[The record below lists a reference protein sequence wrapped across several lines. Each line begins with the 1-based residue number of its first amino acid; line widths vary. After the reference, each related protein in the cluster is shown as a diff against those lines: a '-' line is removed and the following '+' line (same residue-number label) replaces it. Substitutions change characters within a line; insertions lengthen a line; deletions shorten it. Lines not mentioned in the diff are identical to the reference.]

1 MIKASRPVYSSPPS
15 RQSAALPPSEQAR
28 QHAACQALGDVL
40 RKRDCEIRDL
50 ELQDSGSPLHIFEC
64 LPFNT
69 SLVSLNIEH
78 TRKLDDTSA
87 TFKPLEPQDYQYLV
101 ECLEQ
106 RSPQRPLELL
116 YAPGNAFTVDQLD
129 RLAHSGTAV
138 IPTETPPPRPEAPA
152 APRAPDM
159 LQLPLPP
166 NVLTKTYLNTGGI
179 ALVLVHL
186 IETHQS
192 HIALT
197 GTHVTLAGCI
207 QLEILLSA
215 SADTVL
221 SVDLRGAKVDRLD
234 LLLKGLEMR
243 TLPLDTLW
251 IDAFVLN
258 TDDHWIALVQL
269 LMHQKIRE
277 LVINPEAL
285 TERQAIQKRN
295 LQKMPELARR
305 LALQGVKIWQGD
317 RCIHPAEARPER
329 PSSSKP
335 PVMHSPV
342 PAARPSD
349 AILEDHA
356 LVECLRRRDSA
367 ALARHLSASNATLRW
382 PYASMDWADASRVG
396 YALCDQAD
404 CLLGL
409 DLSACTYYEPAPSKW
424 KLLPSDSTAI
434 SKLLHELD
442 QRLAIKPSA
451 HLQLLA
457 LNADSLRKSDWA
469 NLKALVKEGAI
480 LKLKFSG
487 TNDKTRAKVERL
499 LEAVLAA
506 GSPTLISHD

>member
-1 MIKASRPVYSSPPS
+1 MIKASRPVYTSPLS
-15 RQSAALPPSEQAR
+15 RQSAALPPSEQAS
-28 QHAACQALGDVL
+28 QHAACQALGDAL

-138 IPTETPPPRPEAPA
+138 IPTETPPPRPEGPA
-152 APRAPDM
+152 APHAPDA

-166 NVLTKTYLNTGGI
+166 NMLTKTYLNTGGA
-179 ALVLVHL
+179 ALALTHL
-186 IETHQS
+186 IKTHQT

-197 GTHVTLAGCI
+197 GTHVAFMGCM
-207 QLEILLSA
+207 QLEILLSV
-215 SADTVL
+215 TVDSL
-221 SVDLRGAKVDRLD
+221 VSVDMRSAKFDRLD
-234 LLLKGLEMR
+234 LVLKGIEAR
-243 TLPLDTLW
+243 TRPLDTLW

-258 TDDHWIALVQL
+258 TDDHWVALVQL
-269 LMHQKIRE
+269 LLHRKIRE
-277 LVINPEAL
+277 LVINPEAV

-295 LQKMPELARR
+295 LQVMPELARR
-305 LALQGVKIWQGD
+305 LALQGVKIWRGD
-317 RCIHPAEARPER
+317 CCIHPAAARPER
-329 PSSSKP
+329 PSSSKTAAT
-335 PVMHSPV
+335 HSPV
-342 PAARPSD
+342 PVVRPSD
-349 AILEDHA
+349 AILDDQA
-356 LVECLRRRDSA
+356 LVDGLRRRDSA

-451 HLQLLA
+451 YLGLLA
-457 LNADSLRKSDWA
+457 LNADCLRKSDWA
-469 NLKALVKEGAI
+469 SLKALVKEGAI

-487 TNDKTRAKVERL
+487 TNDKTRRKIERL
-499 LEAVLAA
+499 LETVLTA